1 MSPIHFMVVSNIL
14 LQSESQE
21 KIGIFMPNS

>member
-1 MSPIHFMVVSNIL
+1 MSPMYFMVVSIIL

-21 KIGIFMPNS
+21 KISIFIPHN

>member
-21 KIGIFMPNS
+21 KIGIFIPHN